1 MAGFLAG
8 IMTSPRH
15 GKSPLRLYTFAGY
28 NAQIL
33 SRDTI
38 VDSIKRNFEFHHRG
52 ISLATGWCLDR
63 CKTRSLDKT
72 VRFYNV
78 QAGIDRF
85 VVGFRTYSLPYS
97 ILPRIVYLI
106 YELVIGRS
114 VIKYRASDI
123 LRTLEN
129 FHGTIS
135 FEFLRLAKLGY
146 YEKEYVSRDFVDD
159 IILSDR
165 S

>member
-1 MAGFLAG
+1 M
-8 IMTSPRH
+8 
-15 GKSPLRLYTFAGY
+15 
-28 NAQIL
+28 
-33 SRDTI
+33 
-38 VDSIKRNFEFHHRG
+38 
-52 ISLATGWCLDR
+52 
-63 CKTRSLDKT
+63 
-72 VRFYNV
+72 
-78 QAGIDRF
+78 
-85 VVGFRTYSLPYS
+85 VGFRAYSLSYS

-135 FEFLRLAKLGY
+135 FEFLRYYEGY
-146 YEKEYVSRDFVDD
+146 YEKEYVSRNFVDD

>member
-1 MAGFLAG
+1 M
-8 IMTSPRH
+8 
-15 GKSPLRLYTFAGY
+15 
-28 NAQIL
+28 
-33 SRDTI
+33 
-38 VDSIKRNFEFHHRG
+38 
-52 ISLATGWCLDR
+52 
-63 CKTRSLDKT
+63 
-72 VRFYNV
+72 
-78 QAGIDRF
+78 
-85 VVGFRTYSLPYS
+85 VGFRAYFLPYS

-146 YEKEYVSRDFVDD
+146 YEKEYVSRNFVDD